1 MPQRYK
7 MRCNVNHA
15 IIPRQFSPT
24 FGCIDGL
31 ARLSQF
37 PVRPIEIDTEH
48 SMNTIYL
55 RKGLYSFLATAL
67 LTLSA
72 TASAEITEESKEA
85 YRDSKHEIRE
95 AGTEVEEGYEEVRD
109 KAQRNA
115 EKLAEKTGEV
125 WDKTKDK
132 SQKVWSS
139 TKDAFNEGV
148 LAGKLETAIA
158 LNKHLNPRD
167 IDIEIDGDRAY
178 LSGTVDSDVE
188 KELAQAIAEGIA
200 GISKVE
206 NHLTINNG
214 STRHT
219 DQAVPDRTD
228 RDFPQYISDVST
240 TASIKAELLAN
251 DSIKGLDINVDTFRD
266 QVTLTG
272 TVERDSQRSL
282 AETIVKKR
290 ETVTRVI
297 NNLKVS
303 S

>member
-1 MPQRYK
+1 
-7 MRCNVNHA
+7 
-15 IIPRQFSPT
+15 
-24 FGCIDGL
+24 
-31 ARLSQF
+31 
-37 PVRPIEIDTEH
+37 
-48 SMNTIYL
+48 MNTIYL
-55 RKGLYSFLATAL
+55 RKGLYAFLATAL
-67 LTLSA
+67 LTIS
-72 TASAEITEESKEA
+72 TTTSAEITEESKEA
-85 YRDSKHEIRE
+85 YRDSKQEIRE
-95 AGTEVEEGYEEVRD
+95 AGVEAEDGYEEVRD
-109 KAQRNA
+109 KARRNA
-115 EKLAEKTGEV
+115 EKLSDKTGEA

-132 SQKVWSS
+132 SQKIWSS
-139 TKDAFNEGV
+139 TKEAFNEGV

-178 LSGTVDSDVE
+178 LSGSVDSDVE

-206 NHLTINNG
+206 NHLTINNE
-214 STRHT
+214 SKQNS
-219 DQAVPDRTD
+219 DQAQTDRTD

-266 QVTLTG
+266 QVTLSG
-272 TVERDSQRSL
+272 TVERTSQRSL